1 MEQKTITI
9 TITITVT
16 VIVLPG
22 VAVLIWF
29 MRKKCWSK
37 KVNNSEDK
45 LETTEMPENPK
56 NENLE
61 KLESTGKKIGKA
73 ILKEEGCKMVQFL
86 VF

>member
-29 MRKKCWSK
+29 MRKKCWLK
-37 KVNNSEDK
+37 KVNNSEENLGK
-45 LETTEMPENPK
+45 LTNVNESK
-56 NENLE
+56 NEGLE
-61 KLESTGKKIGKA
+61 KLEKTGKKIGKA
-73 ILKEEGCKMVQFL
+73 ILKEKGC
-86 VF
+86 